1 MLPVSNFDKQGQ
13 FCSPIEKKKSIL
25 ICFNYVLNYQKSLVK
40 GVSQVK
46 KNIFAFIV
54 GLTNYFL
61 GSTSVLTILL
71 KKKK

>member
-1 MLPVSNFDKQGQ
+1 M
-13 FCSPIEKKKSIL
+13 
-25 ICFNYVLNYQKSLVK
+25 
-40 GVSQVK
+40 K

-71 KKKK
+71 KKKKVNEVLVICELLITALMNAENLYSLFNGKEI